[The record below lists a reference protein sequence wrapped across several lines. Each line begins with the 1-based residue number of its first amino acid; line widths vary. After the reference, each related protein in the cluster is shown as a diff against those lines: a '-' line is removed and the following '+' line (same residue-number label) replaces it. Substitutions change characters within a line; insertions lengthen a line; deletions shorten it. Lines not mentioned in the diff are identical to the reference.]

1 MSLTPDNI
9 DVHAW
14 ITKIFSIIGKKYDF
28 IDNQGQVFSSK
39 WKYLVMDSSEV
50 SDESLLLLL
59 SPILLSSSL
68 PLTFWGPSL
77 GTATPLA
84 CWQSCI
90 TKKFIPRVN
99 DTCQLTGFSH
109 TGLEREQLEQTQGR
123 TPLKQDVEW
132 KWDSSPGLSYQGNG
146 CLPHEHAV

>member
-1 MSLTPDNI
+1 MFMHELLRYFLLLANNMTSL
-9 DVHAW
+9 
-14 ITKIFSIIGKKYDF
+14 ITRVRCSLPRE
-28 IDNQGQVFSSK
+28 ST
-39 WKYLVMDSSEV
+39 WWWDSSEV
-50 SDESLLLLL
+50 SDESLLFLL
-59 SPILLSSSL
+59 SPFLLSSSL

-77 GTATPLA
+77 GIATPSA

-99 DTCQLTGFSH
+99 DTCLLTGFSH

-123 TPLKQDVEW
+123 TLKQDAEW

-146 CLPHEHAV
+146 CLPHEHAF